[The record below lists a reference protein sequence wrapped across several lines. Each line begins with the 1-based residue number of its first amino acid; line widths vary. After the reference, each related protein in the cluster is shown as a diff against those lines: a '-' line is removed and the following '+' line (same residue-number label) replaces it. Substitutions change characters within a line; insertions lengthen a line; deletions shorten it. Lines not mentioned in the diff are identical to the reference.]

1 MFNFFCLNFPNL
13 TYLRTI
19 SRKLPLTLLLSIT
32 LGVTLLFSQSLPGS
46 GIKANTSNNIIFSD
60 SLKEK
65 PAITPADSSIVL
77 HNDSVLRTHSDTLH
91 GRDSSFVVKVDTIR
105 KNDSVALADND
116 DIKDIV
122 NYKAN
127 DSIVYDMNTKHMYLY
142 NTGEVK
148 YQKIKLNAN
157 LVTLDW
163 TSFTLAARGT
173 EDSIGRPAGTPV
185 FSEDGKEFKA
195 DSMKYN
201 FKSKKGLVYHVV
213 TKEGEA
219 YIHSEAV
226 KKADDDSWYGK
237 YSAYTTCDLDHPH
250 FYFKAK
256 KVKIIPEKVMVSGP
270 ANLWIGDVPT
280 PLYVPFGIFPVK
292 QGQRSGI
299 VLPEYGQD
307 AVLGFFLRN
316 GGYYW
321 LVNDY
326 LNLKATAQV
335 STNGTFGATLL
346 SQYALRYNFTG
357 SVSFTY
363 LRTRPA
369 DPDLP
374 GQKPSNSYSFSW
386 SHNQDPRSLPNSTF
400 GASVQMQSADFYQ
413 QSRVTDSRLLS
424 TSFNSSINF
433 SHTFVGSP
441 FSLAITARH
450 DQNLLNR
457 TIDFTVPTVRLSMS
471 HITPFKSKIQSEK
484 PKWFENIG
492 IAYSLEFQNRLSTYD
507 SILFRQSSVNK
518 ITFGV
523 DQNISIDAP
532 LKIFKYFTL
541 TPQFQYQER
550 TYFKGNSERWDPDT
564 VFTIDPYSHHI
575 DTLNG
580 RVRYDTTWHVNSAHD
595 FSASLTLG
603 TKITGIYKFKG
614 KYLKAI
620 KHVFTPSISANY
632 HPDFGSDFWGYY
644 RNVQTS
650 ANGTIS
656 RYSVF
661 DPNAIYGIPTAGKQ
675 GALLWNLGNN
685 FEMKTYSKTD
695 SINHEK
701 KLGLLDQV
709 NLSGGYNFAAD
720 SLRLLPF
727 NLSVVAS
734 RLFNLVNV
742 NFNAVFDPY
751 ATDTFNNDI
760 NTFEYKKTH
769 KLLRFAQA
777 NAGLSFALHSKP
789 RPSLPPS
796 EAPPKFM
803 GDYVSYS
810 PDQIYNFDIPW
821 NFSAGYNFNITH
833 GTYLKPDTI
842 VTVQSINL
850 KLDFNL
856 TPHWKVAV
864 STGFDIIRR
873 QVTLTNLTII
883 RDLHCWELTFNWT
896 PALPTF
902 NGQQFSIIL
911 QPKSTTL
918 KDLKVQKK
926 NSLQQL

>member
-1 MFNFFCLNFPNL
+1 MNFPNL
-13 TYLRTI
+13 TYLQTLF
-19 SRKLPLTLLLSIT
+19 RKPPLTLYLTLLC
-32 LGVTLLFSQSLPGS
+32 VTLVSFSKS
-46 GIKANTSNNIIFSD
+46 GPRFGTNAYESNNKVFSD

-65 PAITPADSSIVL
+65 TPLTNTDSTIVL
-77 HNDSVLRTHSDTLH
+77 HKDSVLKSNVDSIITK
-91 GRDSSFVVKVDTIR
+91 DSSRVVITDTIH
-105 KNDSVALADND
+105 KKDTVTLAEDGE
-116 DIKDIV
+116 IKDII
-122 NYKAN
+122 NYKAT
-127 DSIVYDMNTKHMYLY
+127 DSLVYDMETKRMLLY
-142 NTGEVK
+142 NTADVK

-157 LVTLDW
+157 LVDFDW
-163 TSFTLAARGT
+163 TTFTLGARGSG
-173 EDSIGRPAGTPV
+173 DSAGRPAGNPV

-201 FKSKKGLVYHVV
+201 FKTKKGLVYHVV

-226 KKADDDSWYGK
+226 KKNDDESWYGK

-270 ANLWIGDVPT
+270 ANLWIGDIPT

-321 LVNDY
+321 SINDY
-326 LNLKATAQV
+326 VNAKLTGQV
-335 STNGTFGATLL
+335 STNGTFGFTGA
-346 SQYALRYNFTG
+346 SQYALRYKFTG
-357 SVSFTY
+357 SFSFSF
-363 LRTRPA
+363 LRTRPY

-374 GQKPSNSYSFSW
+374 GQKPTNSYSFSW
-386 SHNQDPRSLPNSTF
+386 NHTQDPRSLPNSTF
-400 GASVQMQSADFYQ
+400 GASVQMQSADYYQ
-413 QSRVTDSRLLS
+413 QSRVTDARLLN
-424 TSFNSSINF
+424 TSFNSSVNF
-433 SHTFVGSP
+433 SHSFVGSP
-441 FSLAITARH
+441 FSLSITARH

-457 TIDFTVPTVRLSMS
+457 TIDFTVPTMRLSMS

-484 PKWFENIG
+484 PKWYENIG
-492 IAYSLEFQNRLSTYD
+492 IAYSFEIQNRLSTYD
-507 SILFRQSSVNK
+507 SILFQQQSLKK

-523 DQNISIDAP
+523 DQNFSIDAP
-532 LKIFKYFTL
+532 FKIFKYFTL

-550 TYFKGNSERWDPDT
+550 TYFKGTNQSWDPDT
-564 VFTIDPYSHHI
+564 VYAIDPYSRRM
-575 DTLNG
+575 DTVNG
-580 RVRYDTTWHVNSAHD
+580 RIKSDTVWRINSAHD

-603 TKITGIYKFKG
+603 TKVTGIFKFKG

-644 RNVQTS
+644 RNIQSS
-650 ANGTIS
+650 ATGTIS

-661 DPNAIYGIPTAGKQ
+661 DPSAIYGIPTPGKE

-695 SINHEK
+695 SVNHEK

-727 NLSVVAS
+727 NLSVVSA
-734 RLFNLVNV
+734 RMFNLMSV

-751 ATDTFNNDI
+751 STDSFNQDI
-760 NTFEYKKTH
+760 NTYYWKTH
-769 KLLRFAQA
+769 HKLVRFATA
-777 NAGLSFALHSKP
+777 NAGLTFSVHSKP
-789 RPSLPPS
+789 KASLPPS
-796 EAPPKFM
+796 EAPPKYI

-842 VTVQSINL
+842 ITVQSLNV

-864 STGFDIIRR
+864 STGFDIIHR
-873 QVTLTNLTII
+873 QVTLTNVTVI
-883 RDLHCWELTFNWT
+883 RDLHCWELTFTWT

-926 NSLQQL
+926 NSLQPL

>member
-1 MFNFFCLNFPNL
+1 MSSL
-13 TYLRTI
+13 LR
-19 SRKLPLTLLLSIT
+19 SN
-32 LGVTLLFSQSLPGS
+32 PGFQLQ
-46 GIKANTSNNIIFSD
+46 AYESNNKIFSD

-65 PAITPADSSIVL
+65 PPVAASDSTIVL
-77 HNDSVLRTHSDTLH
+77 NNDSVLRTTLDTLH
-91 GRDSSFVVKVDTIR
+91 HKDSTMMLVTDTIH
-105 KNDSVALADND
+105 KKDTVQLAEDSE
-116 DIKDIV
+116 IKDVI

-127 DSIVYDMNTKHMYLY
+127 DSIVYDMNTRRMLLY
-142 NTGEVK
+142 NTVDVK
-148 YQKIKLNAN
+148 YQKIKLDAN
-157 LVTLDW
+157 VVDFDW
-163 TSFTLAARGT
+163 NSFTMGARGT
-173 EDSIGRPAGTPV
+173 TDSAGMPAGTPV
-185 FSEDGKEFKA
+185 FSEDGKDFKA

-201 FKSKKGLVYHVV
+201 FKTKKGLVYHVV

-219 YIHSEAV
+219 YLHVVSV
-226 KKADDDSWYGK
+226 KKNADETWFGNYA
-237 YSAYTTCDLDHPH
+237 AYTTCDLDHPH

-321 LVNDY
+321 SVNDY
-326 LNLKATAQV
+326 LGAKLTGQI
-335 STNGTFGATLL
+335 STNGTWGLTLA
-346 SQYALRYNFTG
+346 SQYALRYQFTG
-357 SVSFTY
+357 SFSFSL

-374 GQKPSNSYSFSW
+374 GQKTTNSYSFSW
-386 SHNQDPRSLPNSTF
+386 NHTEDPRSLPNSTF

-413 QSRVTDSRLLS
+413 ESRITDTRLLN
-424 TSFNSSINF
+424 TSFNSSISF
-433 SHTFVGSP
+433 SHTFVGTP
-441 FSLAITARH
+441 FSLSINARH

-457 TIDFTVPTVRLSMS
+457 TIDFTIPTLRLSMS
-471 HITPFKSKIQSEK
+471 HITPFKGKIQSEK
-484 PKWFENIG
+484 PKWYENIG
-492 IAYSLEFQNRLSTYD
+492 IAYSFEIQNRLSTYD
-507 SILFRQSSVNK
+507 SILFQQQSLNK

-523 DQNISIDAP
+523 DQNFSIDAP
-532 LKIFKYFTL
+532 FKIFKYFTL

-550 TYFKGNSERWDPDT
+550 TYFKANNESWNPDT
-564 VFTIDPYSHHI
+564 VYTIDPYSRRV

-580 RVRYDTTWHVNSAHD
+580 RIKYDTTWHVNSAHD

-603 TKITGIYKFKG
+603 TKVTGIFKFKG

-661 DPNAIYGIPTAGKQ
+661 DPSAIYGIPTAGKQ

-685 FEMKTYSKTD
+685 FEMKTFSKTD

-727 NLSVVAS
+727 NLSIVAA
-734 RLFNLVNV
+734 RMFNLVNI

-751 ATDTFNNDI
+751 ATDSFNRDI
-760 NTFEYKKTH
+760 NQFYLKTNH
-769 KLLRFAQA
+769 KLLRFSQA
-777 NAGLSFALHSKP
+777 NAGINFSLHSKP
-789 RPSLPPS
+789 KATLPPS
-796 EAPPKFM
+796 QAPPKFV

-821 NFSAGYNFNITH
+821 NLSMGYNFNITR

-842 VTVQSINL
+842 ITVQSVNL

-856 TPHWKVAV
+856 TTHWKVAL
-864 STGFDIIRR
+864 STGFDILHR
-873 QVTLTNLTII
+873 QVTLTNLTIV

-911 QPKSTTL
+911 QPKSATL

-926 NSLQQL
+926 NSLQQF

>member
-1 MFNFFCLNFPNL
+1 MGASVFLKSSPHFCSPA
-13 TYLRTI
+13 Y
-19 SRKLPLTLLLSIT
+19 
-32 LGVTLLFSQSLPGS
+32 V
-46 GIKANTSNNIIFSD
+46 SNNKIFSD

-65 PAITPADSSIVL
+65 PARAGSDSVIVSHTDSIVKSNVDSL
-77 HNDSVLRTHSDTLH
+77 HAKDSTITSVTDT
-91 GRDSSFVVKVDTIR
+91 TIH
-105 KNDSVALADND
+105 KKDSVALAEDGE
-116 DIKDIV
+116 IKDIIT
-122 NYKAN
+122 YKAT
-127 DSIVYDMNTKHMYLY
+127 DSIVYNMETKQMLLY
-142 NTGEVK
+142 NTADVK

-157 LVTLDW
+157 LVKFDW
-163 TSFTLAARGT
+163 TTFTLSARGT
-173 EDSIGRPAGTPV
+173 TDSVGKPAGTPV

-201 FKSKKGLVYHVV
+201 FKTTKGLVYHVV

-226 KKADDDSWYGK
+226 KKNVDESWYGQ
-237 YSAYTTCDLDHPH
+237 SAKYTTCDLDDPH

-307 AVLGFFLRN
+307 AVLGFFVRN

-321 LVNDY
+321 LVSDF
-326 LNLKATAQV
+326 LAAKLTGQV
-335 STNGTFGATLL
+335 STNGTWGLTLAT
-346 SQYALRYNFTG
+346 QYALRYKFTG
-357 SVSFTY
+357 SLSFSV
-363 LRTRPA
+363 LRTRPE

-374 GQKPSNSYSFSW
+374 GQKSTNSYSFAW
-386 SHNQDPRSLPNSTF
+386 SHNEDPRSMPNSTF
-400 GASVQMQSADFYQ
+400 GASVQMQSADYYQ
-413 QSRVTDSRLLS
+413 ASRVTDTRLLN

-433 SHTFVGSP
+433 SHAFVGSP

-457 TIDFTVPTVRLSMS
+457 TIDFSVPTVRLSMS
-471 HITPFKSKIQSEK
+471 HVTPFKSKIQSDK

-492 IAYSLEFQNRLSTYD
+492 ISYSFEFQNRLSTYD
-507 SILFRQSSVNK
+507 STLFQSSSLNK
-518 ITFGV
+518 ITMGV

-532 LKIFKYFTL
+532 LKVFKYFTL

-550 TYFKGNSERWDPDT
+550 TYFKGTNDRWDGDT
-564 VFTIDPYSHHI
+564 VYVIDPSSGHI
-575 DTLNG
+575 NPENG
-580 RVRYDTTWHVNSAHD
+580 RIVADTVWRVNSARD
-595 FSASLTLG
+595 FSASLTFG
-603 TKITGIYKFKG
+603 TKVTGIYKFKG

-644 RNVQTS
+644 RNVQNS
-650 ANGTIS
+650 ATGTTT

-661 DPNAIYGIPTAGKQ
+661 DPSALYGIPTPGKQ
-675 GALLWNLGNN
+675 GAILWNLGNN
-685 FEMKTYSKTD
+685 FEMKTFSKKD
-695 SINHEK
+695 SVNHEK
-701 KLGLLDQV
+701 KFGLLDQV
-709 NLSGGYNFAAD
+709 NISGGYNFAAD

-734 RLFNLVNV
+734 RLFNFINV

-751 ATDTFNNDI
+751 ATDSFNRDI
-760 NTFEYKKTH
+760 NVYEYQKTH

-777 NAGLSFALHSKP
+777 NAGLSFSLHSKP
-789 RPSLPPS
+789 KPSLPPGQ
-796 EAPPKFM
+796 APPKYI

-821 NFSAGYNFNITH
+821 NISAGYNFNITH
-833 GTYLKPDTI
+833 GTYLNPDTI

-850 KLDFNL
+850 KLDFNI

-864 STGFDIIRR
+864 STGFDLMHKQI
-873 QVTLTNLTII
+873 TLTNLTIV

-902 NGQQFSIIL
+902 NQQQFSIIL
-911 QPKSTTL
+911 QPKSPTL
-918 KDLKVQKK
+918 KDLKAQKK
-926 NSLQQL
+926 NSLQNL

>member
-1 MFNFFCLNFPNL
+1 VGVSSLLKSSPGYSDNPNE
-13 TYLRTI
+13 
-19 SRKLPLTLLLSIT
+19 
-32 LGVTLLFSQSLPGS
+32 
-46 GIKANTSNNIIFSD
+46 SNNKIFSD

-65 PAITPADSSIVL
+65 AAITAPDSVIVL
-77 HNDSVLRTHSDTLH
+77 HSDSGFRTTRDSLH
-91 GRDSSFVVKVDTIR
+91 LRDSSHVVLSDTIH
-105 KNDSVALADND
+105 KKDSVQLADNSEIQ
-116 DIKDIV
+116 DII

-127 DSIVYDMNTKHMYLY
+127 DSIVYDMNTRRMLLY
-142 NTGEVK
+142 NTVDVK
-148 YQKIKLNAN
+148 YQKIKLDAN
-157 LVTLDW
+157 MVDFDW
-163 TSFTLAARGT
+163 NSFTMGARGT
-173 EDSIGRPAGTPV
+173 PDSIGRPSGTPV
-185 FSEDGKEFKA
+185 FSEDGKDFKA

-201 FKSKKGLVYHVV
+201 FKTKKGLVYHVV

-219 YIHSEAV
+219 YLHVVSV
-226 KKADDDSWYGK
+226 KKNEDETWFGNYA
-237 YSAYTTCDLDHPH
+237 AYTTCDLDHPH

-256 KVKIIPEKVMVSGP
+256 KVKIIPDKVMVSGP

-321 LVNDY
+321 SINDY
-326 LNLKATAQV
+326 LNAKLTGQI
-335 STNGTFGATLL
+335 STNGTWGLTLA
-346 SQYALRYNFTG
+346 SQYALRYKFTG
-357 SVSFTY
+357 SFSFSII
-363 LRTRPA
+363 RTRPQ

-374 GQKPSNSYSFSW
+374 GQKTTNSYSFSW
-386 SHNQDPRSLPNSTF
+386 SHTEDPRSLSNSTF

-413 QSRVTDSRLLS
+413 ESRVTDSRLLN
-424 TSFNSSINF
+424 TSFNSAINF
-433 SHTFVGSP
+433 SHNFVGTP
-441 FSLAITARH
+441 FSMQVTASH
-450 DQNLLNR
+450 SQNLLNR
-457 TIDFTVPTVRLSMS
+457 TIDFTVPTLRLSMS
-471 HITPFKSKIQSEK
+471 HVTPFKSKITSEK
-484 PKWFENIG
+484 PKWYEQIG
-492 IAYSLEFQNRLSTYD
+492 FAYSFEFQNRLSTFD
-507 SILFRQSSVNK
+507 SILFQQQSLNK

-523 DQNISIDAP
+523 DQNFSIDAP
-532 LKIFKYFTL
+532 FKIFKYFTL

-550 TYFKGNSERWDPDT
+550 TYFKGNNESWDPDT
-564 VFTIDPYSHHI
+564 VYVINPGHSVTTEDGRIKS
-575 DTLNG
+575 DTVW
-580 RVRYDTTWHVNSAHD
+580 RVNSAHD
-595 FSASLTLG
+595 FSTSLTLG
-603 TKITGIYKFKG
+603 TKVTGIFKFKG

-644 RNVQTS
+644 KSVQSSPT
-650 ANGTIS
+650 GTVS

-661 DPNAIYGIPTAGKQ
+661 DPSAIYGIPTPGKQ

-727 NLSVVAS
+727 NLTVVAA
-734 RLFNLVNV
+734 RMFNLMNV
-742 NFNAVFDPY
+742 NFNAIFDPY
-751 ATDTFNNDI
+751 ATDSMNQDI
-760 NTFEYKKTH
+760 NKFYLLTNH
-769 KLLRFAQA
+769 KLLRFATA
-777 NAGLSFALHSKP
+777 NAGLTFTLHSKP
-789 RPSLPPS
+789 KPVAPTTP
-796 EAPPKFM
+796 ADQPPKFV
-803 GDYVSYS
+803 GDYVSYA

-821 NFSAGYNFNITH
+821 NLSMGYNFNITH

-842 VTVQSINL
+842 ITVQSVNI

-856 TPHWKVAV
+856 TAHWKVAL
-864 STGFDIIRR
+864 STGFDIIHR

-911 QPKSTTL
+911 QPKSPTL
-918 KDLKVQKK
+918 KDLKAQKK
-926 NSLQQL
+926 NSLTMP